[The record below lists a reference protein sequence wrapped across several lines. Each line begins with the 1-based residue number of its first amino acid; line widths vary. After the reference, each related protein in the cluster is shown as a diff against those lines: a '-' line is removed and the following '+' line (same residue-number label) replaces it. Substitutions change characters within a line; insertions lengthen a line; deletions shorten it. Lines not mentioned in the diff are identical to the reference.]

1 MDIVG
6 KISKGSNMDQI
17 YLPKNRVGFESG
29 QYVLISPLD
38 GKIGK
43 KEEFKPFFYG
53 LKGTEPLK
61 LSIIKD
67 IFGIL
72 RKIYPENI
80 IITGSFLEKGFRF
93 NDIDILIIGDF
104 EKPQSHLSNR
114 FENPRGTLKLK
125 GYSKLSIKDKITDIK
140 RLNEEI
146 EKRAGIKSHIISINK
161 KNLMHG
167 LSTDPL
173 YSLMLSK
180 CISKNRII
188 FKTKRIIDYR
198 ILDFQLLKS
207 KTLPENFNILNGEE
221 KYYLT
226 LNMISILLFI
236 QNKKLSK
243 KIVNE
248 MIEKNFDVSID
259 DIKRNIVEKGKFIR
273 KYRELYTRT
282 FNMIMRRINEQK

>member
-93 NDIDILIIGDF
+93 NDIDILII
-104 EKPQSHLSNR
+104 
-114 FENPRGTLKLK
+114 
-125 GYSKLSIKDKITDIK
+125 KDKITEIK

-146 EKRAGIKSHIISINK
+146 EKRAGIKSHIISISK